1 MPEFDLLVA
10 RDQWQVLDLLAKN
23 PDARMVAGATD
34 FIPLVGSGKWKPRV
48 AIDISRVAEL
58 RGCCVDSTDGG
69 WFLLGALT
77 THAEAAASSF
87 IQEHAAALAEA
98 CASVA
103 DPQIRGRATL
113 GGNLCTASP
122 AADSVPALLALG
134 ARLLLLSR
142 EGPAQLAVRR
152 VDLQDFLRGPGRTDL
167 HRGEV
172 LAQIGLPLSPAGSAS
187 AFVKLGRRRAMAIS
201 VANAAAYVEVQDG
214 KFAEV
219 RVALG
224 SVAPTVVRSR
234 TTESALRGQPVTA
247 LAGLSDETLQ
257 AAVNAD
263 ISPIDDVRASAA
275 YRRQVAGALVR
286 RALEQAL
293 ERAGQPR

>member
-134 ARLLLLSR
+134 ARLLLLSL
-142 EGPAQLAVRR
+142 EGVRR
-152 VDLQDFLRGPGRTDL
+152 VDLQDFLRGPGQTGLR
-167 HRGEV
+167 RGEV
-172 LAQIGLPLSPAGSAS
+172 LAQIGLPLSPVGSAS